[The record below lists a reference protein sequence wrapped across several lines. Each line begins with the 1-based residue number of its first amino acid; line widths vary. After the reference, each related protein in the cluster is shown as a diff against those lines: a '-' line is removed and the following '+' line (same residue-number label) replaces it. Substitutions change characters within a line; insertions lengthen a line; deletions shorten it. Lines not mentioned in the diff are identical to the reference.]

1 MMQITAA
8 VQRRPTQVVLV
19 TTSRKIYLT
28 PSPAIIVIVLQT
40 DRETDRRDC
49 KHRIDDPLSGDVDV
63 TAVSGQNANC
73 VAAIKHG

>member
-19 TTSRKIYLT
+19 TTSLKIYLT

-49 KHRIDDPLSGDVDV
+49 KHRVDDPLSGDVDV
-63 TAVSGQNANC
+63 TAVNGQNANC